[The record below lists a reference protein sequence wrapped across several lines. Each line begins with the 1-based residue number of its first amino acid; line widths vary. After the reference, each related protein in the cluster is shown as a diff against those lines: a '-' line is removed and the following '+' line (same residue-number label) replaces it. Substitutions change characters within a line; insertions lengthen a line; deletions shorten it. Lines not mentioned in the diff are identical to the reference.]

1 MDPEQQAQINQLRGM
16 YGGQAPPGF
25 RPTQGMAFQ
34 GFQVPQHAPLAGP
47 SLGGGGQG
55 GGGGGGGGGGAGGM
69 MEGAQKLMGQL
80 AQNRGTRAG
89 QPGGQPAGGMPSP
102 VAGGGPAGPQIVGTQ
117 AEMGPFQNQQAGGV
131 GAGGVPA
138 VNAGPQAQTSPEPP
152 MPQPRPV
159 QPYNGVPPAMTGPN
173 SDRALPPAPM
183 AQMTPQMQ
191 AQMPQLMK
199 AGGELPDW
207 LFRMPNML
215 GARGL

>member
-1 MDPEQQAQINQLRGM
+1 MDAEQMAQINQLRGM

-25 RPTQGMAFQ
+25 KPTQGMPFQ
-34 GFQVPQHAPLAGP
+34 GFQPPQHAALGGP

-55 GGGGGGGGGGAGGM
+55 GGGGGGGGGGMGEIAKSLGGILQQAKGGRQAPP
-69 MEGAQKLMGQL
+69 GA
-80 AQNRGTRAG
+80 
-89 QPGGQPAGGMPSP
+89 QPAGMPAP
-102 VAGGGPAGPQIVGTQ
+102 VAGGGPAGPPVVGTQ
-117 AEMGPFQNQQAGGV
+117 QEMGPFASQAGGV

-159 QPYNGVPPAMTGPN
+159 QPYNAVPPPMTGPQ

-191 AQMPQLMK
+191 GAMPQLMK
-199 AGGELPDW
+199 AGGELPEW
-207 LFRMPNML
+207 LFRMPRMT
-215 GARGL
+215 GAIGL